1 MYISKRKVNQPC
13 KISNQQPISNPK
25 NKQIIILKFINQK
38 KKTQIYAT
46 MQFVVAIFIYFFTK
60 KEMIFFIKIGIHQYN
75 TNSKLLKTKKIN
87 LI

>member
-1 MYISKRKVNQPC
+1 MQNIQSTTNFKSQKQTNNNTQIYQP
-13 KISNQQPISNPK
+13 K
-25 NKQIIILKFINQK
+25 KQ
-38 KKTQIYAT
+38 TQIYAT

-60 KEMIFFIKIGIHQYN
+60 KEMIFFIKIDIHQYN

>member
-1 MYISKRKVNQPC
+1 MQNIQSTTNFKSQKQTNNNTQIYQP
-13 KISNQQPISNPK
+13 
-25 NKQIIILKFINQK
+25 K

-60 KEMIFFIKIGIHQYN
+60 KEMIFFIKIDIHQYN